1 MSESISPAVEPTSR
15 PSGLEF
21 PTTVEAAS
29 GRQGE
34 LRAGGTDLQERR
46 HLRISRGTVVD
57 LRDVPNLGN
66 IEARAPGFHV
76 GALTRIAAIATN
88 ADIKAN
94 YPGLAQAAGG
104 LATPEIRNRATIAG
118 NLLQQVRCWYYRQPG
133 ANCLRA
139 GGSGGCP
146 ARTGDHLYHVCF
158 DRGPCVAPH
167 PSTLA
172 TALLAYDAR
181 VVVAGGTEHTIEA
194 LYGDGSDPR
203 PSKLAPGTLITG
215 VTLPAPLAGEKA
227 SYLRATARARA
238 EWPLVEV
245 VVRLGLEGQ
254 TIRTAVVALG
264 GVAPVP
270 LRAADV
276 ERALVGAPATAA
288 TLVAASKAA
297 VTGAKPLPMTTYKLE
312 LLPATVLEGLEQALG
327 IKT

>member
-1 MSESISPAVEPTSR
+1 MS
-15 PSGLEF
+15 LEF
-21 PTTVEAAS
+21 PVSIETAV
-29 GRQGE
+29 GRPGE

-46 HLRISRGTVVD
+46 HLRLSRGPVVD
-57 LRDVPNLGN
+57 LRDVKGLDA
-66 IEARAPGFHV
+66 IEALAPGFKI
-76 GALTRIAAIATN
+76 GALTRITALAEHPEIAR
-88 ADIKAN
+88 N

-133 ANCLRA
+133 ATCLRA
-139 GGSGGCP
+139 GGSGCP

-181 VVVAGGTEHTIEA
+181 VQVAGGTEHAIEA

-203 PSKLAPGTLITG
+203 PSKLPAGSLITG
-215 VTLPAPLAGEKA
+215 VSLPAPLIGEKA
-227 SYLRATARARA
+227 AYVRAIARARA

-245 VVRLGLEGQ
+245 VARLGVEGQ
-254 TIRTAVVALG
+254 VIRTAVVTLG

-270 LRAADV
+270 IHAVDV
-276 ERALVGAPATAA
+276 ERTLVGAPATAA
-288 TLVAASKAA
+288 TLAAAAKAAAS
-297 VTGAKPLPMTTYKLE
+297 GAKPLPMTAYKLD
-312 LLPATVLEGLEQALG
+312 LLPGTVLEALEQAMG